1 MRQLALSWQKFHQNT
16 PHKCHWCGK
25 KDNRLHQMWD
35 HLARVHAWVGEA
47 KRADPFWKEPADP
60 FGERYRPRF
69 QTPLHNPLTSSIAT
83 QQVTSLPPAP
93 SPLRPWGCS
102 WGTGCLLHQW
112 AKKQLGIAPF
122 PWLLHYQRDTLRTGR
137 SIQLQLI
144 YTNWPP
150 LPDAAA
156 PSPLSLVSPRSEL
169 ADGLTSLQPDDIT
182 GWWFCLCNGNICI
195 ILQKPEECA

>member
-1 MRQLALSWQKFHQNT
+1 MKPFWVSMAIYSWKYYEQFFTRQLALSWQKFHQHT

-25 KDNRLHQMWD
+25 KDNWLHQMWD

-47 KRADPFWKEPADP
+47 ERADPFWKEPADP

-93 SPLRPWGCS
+93 APLRPWGCS

-112 AKKQLGIAPF
+112 AKKQLGIAHF
-122 PWLLHYQRDTLRTGR
+122 PGFFTTRGILWGQGGPSSPNSSTPTGHPCLTQLHRALSPWCLLGQSWQMAWRLYNLMT
-137 SIQLQLI
+137 
-144 YTNWPP
+144 
-150 LPDAAA
+150 
-156 PSPLSLVSPRSEL
+156 
-169 ADGLTSLQPDDIT
+169 
-182 GWWFCLCNGNICI
+182 CN
-195 ILQKPEECA
+195 